1 MPAGTPNDATLN
13 VPYPGERL
21 GTGLLYFTCGLKG
34 CALGGA
40 ESASSLPGIPGGGTS
55 WRMRLPPPPPGTSTG
70 GYSNAP
76 LPHKREEAG
85 RNTYSMV
92 AEVKA

>member
-40 ESASSLPGIPGGGTS
+40 ESASSS
-55 WRMRLPPPPPGTSTG
+55 QGTSTST
-70 GYSNAP
+70 YIHRRVQQRPAP
-76 LPHKREEAG
+76 PQA
-85 RNTYSMV
+85 
-92 AEVKA
+92 

>member
-40 ESASSLPGIPGGGTS
+40 ESASSLPGIRGGGAS
-55 WRMRLPPPPPGTSTG
+55 WRLRPASTT

>member
-40 ESASSLPGIPGGGTS
+40 ESASSLPGIRGGGAS
-55 WRMRLPPPPPGTSTG
+55 
-70 GYSNAP
+70 
-76 LPHKREEAG
+76 
-85 RNTYSMV
+85 
-92 AEVKA
+92 